1 MVVALVGVALTAA
14 VAGWLH
20 RQNEALIEDRLQS
33 AAKEIGQRIEER
45 LAMYEYGLRGA
56 RGAVLAAGGEAVT
69 RGQFEAYVNSREMA
83 TEFPGARGFGF
94 IRRVAPE
101 QEPAFLARA
110 RVAQPG
116 FQLRQLTPHA
126 DERFVIEYVFP
137 EEANRGAAGLDVAS
151 ETNRRE
157 AAWAAAQRAEVQIT
171 APVTLVQAS
180 GLVRRGFLMLLPV
193 YRPGQPLLT
202 TEDREHAV
210 IGWAYAPLL
219 ADELL
224 SDLGPRATE
233 VAITLTDSHE
243 SESFFRTTP
252 ANADV
257 RPGRHEATR
266 ELQVAGRRWLM
277 HARPLP
283 AIERALNPL
292 HPAWVVGI
300 GLAITLGV
308 ALLVLQVARQRRAL
322 RELDGHGAWRPHLRS
337 SDWSGFL
344 RSSLAWKAL
353 LAYCLLC
360 AAMLAS
366 NHHEAL
372 DRLSAQTRESLETL
386 VLRQVDDANSRRLF
400 RRKSVVFL
408 ASSPPVHA
416 MVGGV
421 QSGGGTVDGATPA
434 VVASRLE
441 QFFVA
446 YLQANPE
453 VHQARLMGLT
463 GGGRE
468 LVRVERHGEA
478 PVIVS
483 SSGLAQVEAEPYFR
497 EALRVAP
504 GEVFV
509 SDAELLRDADGPRQP
524 LQPLV
529 HYSTPVFDSQ
539 GRAAGVLSVSVDR
552 SRMALDQFAGRNL
565 PDGVSL
571 FVANRNGD
579 YLAHPDPA
587 KLFGHELG
595 KRFRWTEDFVI
606 PSSEG
611 HEKEEPW
618 MGPTGPVLGATA
630 QLQSNP
636 DTAIGSLLFIAVMP
650 TARLDAMAWRST
662 LSTIPMLV
670 GLGVVGMVM
679 LYLYWVSMQRRL
691 DARSQR
697 LQLAAIVEQT
707 SDAIIGLDRQGR
719 VTSWN
724 RGARELF
731 GYQPEE
737 SVGRRLDTLIVPQGM
752 VADELEAL
760 DALDEDPTPEPLERW
775 RRTRDGRDVQVAIT
789 LSPLRTDDGRVAGAS
804 AIVRDV
810 TLEREAQRQVVEL
823 NERLEEEVRERTAN
837 LAQERQRLDY
847 ILKGTNAGT
856 WEWNVQTGETRFNER
871 WAEIAG
877 YTLEELSPVSIET
890 WYRMVHPEDLAKSND
905 MLQRHFSGEIDQYE
919 CEARM
924 RHRDG
929 HWVWVLDRG
938 RVTTWTADGR
948 PEWMYGTHRDVT
960 AAHTAQQRLAESE
973 ALLARTGR
981 VAGVGGWQY
990 DPQANQV
997 VWTREAREIHEVAAD
1012 FVPTL
1017 ETMRGF
1023 YLGGA
1028 RWQFEEAVS
1037 KARDRA
1043 EAFDLELP
1051 FRTAKG
1057 RELQVRV
1064 AGEPVRNSEGVVI
1077 RIDGA
1082 VQDVTERYTMEA
1094 EMRRINDLQQSILE
1108 NLPCGLSAFDQDLR
1122 LVAWN
1127 AEFIRLLGLEAL
1139 FEKGVPTYED
1149 ILDFNLARSEYG
1161 QGQEAIEH
1169 VERLRAYA
1177 HQPQPNRFE
1186 RTRPD
1191 GTPIEVRSTPMPGG
1205 GFVTTYNDMS
1215 ERRKAEREIERNE
1228 ALLRG
1233 AITAVD
1239 EAFVLFD
1246 PQDRLVFCN
1255 DKYRALYRVAGDV
1268 IQPGATFEEI
1278 ARTGAERGLHPD
1290 AEGRV
1295 EEWVRER
1302 VQAHLSDCPPTVQ
1315 RLGDGRVVRVVERRM
1330 PDGHTV
1336 GFRLDITD
1344 MVRAT
1349 EAAEAASR
1357 AKGEFLANMS
1367 HEIRTP
1373 LHAIIGLTHLLADTP
1388 LNTRQQQ
1395 LVAKSQMASQSL
1407 LGIVNNVLDL
1417 AKIEAGEMPLEAEPL
1432 RPRDLLDGVDALFR
1446 QQAEGKG
1453 VALAVELDPGLPEV
1467 LVGDALRLRQVLTNL
1482 VGNALKFTEQGQV
1495 RVSLSAMAS
1504 SPTQPRDTVRV
1515 RGVVRDTGVG
1525 MSPEVQARVFTPFSQ
1540 ADASTTRRFGGTGL
1554 GLSIVSRLID
1564 AMGGQISVSSVA
1576 GEGSEFSFEVPLALP
1591 SNAQL
1596 GRNAA
1601 RGTGLE
1607 VLVVDDEPR
1616 DRQLLT
1622 DLARAFGWRADT
1634 CESGEAALAE
1644 IERRLDQGKALPD
1657 AILMDW
1663 QLTGMD
1669 GLETLGKLSERLGQR
1684 HLPVSLMVTASERAR
1699 LQRLDPRRLADAI
1712 LTKPVNAS
1720 VLFNAVNHGVVS
1732 RHGGTDRVKQAMG
1745 TPSGLVKSL
1754 PGVRL
1759 LVVDDSDINLEIARH
1774 LLEREG
1780 AMVTTASNGREAL
1793 AVLRLAPQ
1801 EFDAVLMDVQ
1811 MPEMDGL
1818 EATQLLRQQPSQVGL
1833 PVIALTAGALAEER
1847 RRAIEAGMNAF
1858 LTKPLDPDLMVRTV
1872 RSVIEEMTGQPV
1884 PVASISEEATA
1895 PVQWPEIAGID
1906 GPRAAR
1912 RLGFDVA
1919 LLRQSLQRL
1928 LAEFGGI
1935 GDEPWPDHLS
1945 TPARVA
1951 LTRRMHKL
1959 RGAAG
1964 VIDATAVMEAAAQLE
1979 SALRDDVAKDDLR
1992 PMWRALRDH
2001 LRQLAAA
2008 SAAWLASPTPQ
2019 PATPAQDWSD
2029 DVPERLAQLLGQ
2041 NDLDALMLFEAHQA
2055 SLRERLGANVVDQ
2068 MADRLQGL
2076 DFEGAAALLAA
2087 QSRP

>member
-1 MVVALVGVALTAA
+1 MQRQAEAA
-14 VAGWLH
+14 
-20 RQNEALIEDRLQS
+20 DS
-33 AAKEIGQRIEER
+33 
-45 LAMYEYGLRGA
+45 
-56 RGAVLAAGGEAVT
+56 
-69 RGQFEAYVNSREMA
+69 
-83 TEFPGARGFGF
+83 
-94 IRRVAPE
+94 RRV
-101 QEPAFLARA
+101 
-110 RVAQPG
+110 
-116 FQLRQLTPHA
+116 
-126 DERFVIEYVFP
+126 
-137 EEANRGAAGLDVAS
+137 
-151 ETNRRE
+151 
-157 AAWAAAQRAEVQIT
+157 
-171 APVTLVQAS
+171 
-180 GLVRRGFLMLLPV
+180 
-193 YRPGQPLLT
+193 
-202 TEDREHAV
+202 
-210 IGWAYAPLL
+210 
-219 ADELL
+219 
-224 SDLGPRATE
+224 
-233 VAITLTDSHE
+233 
-243 SESFFRTTP
+243 
-252 ANADV
+252 
-257 RPGRHEATR
+257 
-266 ELQVAGRRWLM
+266 
-277 HARPLP
+277 
-283 AIERALNPL
+283 
-292 HPAWVVGI
+292 
-300 GLAITLGV
+300 
-308 ALLVLQVARQRRAL
+308 
-322 RELDGHGAWRPHLRS
+322 
-337 SDWSGFL
+337 
-344 RSSLAWKAL
+344 
-353 LAYCLLC
+353 
-360 AAMLAS
+360 
-366 NHHEAL
+366 
-372 DRLSAQTRESLETL
+372 
-386 VLRQVDDANSRRLF
+386 F
-400 RRKSVVFL
+400 RRKSLVFL

-416 MVGGV
+416 MVGGSN
-421 QSGGGTVDGATPA
+421 SGAAAAADGGAPETRAN
-434 VVASRLE
+434 RLE

-446 YLQANPE
+446 YLLANPE
-453 VHQARLMGLT
+453 VYQARLIGVAS
-463 GGGRE
+463 GGRE

-483 SSGLAQVEAEPYFR
+483 STGLARMGEQTHIR
-497 EALRVAP
+497 EALRLAS

-509 SDAELLRDADGPRQP
+509 SDTELLRDGDTPRVP
-524 LQPLV
+524 FQPLV
-529 HYSTPVFDSQ
+529 HYSTPVFDGAGQ
-539 GRAAGVLSVSVDR
+539 VFGVLSVSVDR
-552 SRMALDQFAGRNL
+552 SRLAVDQDVARSV
-565 PDGVSL
+565 PEAVSL
-571 FVANRNGD
+571 FITNRDGD
-579 YLAHPDPA
+579 YLMHPDPA
-587 KLFGHELG
+587 WQYGHELG
-595 KRFRWTEDFVI
+595 KRRRWTDDFVI
-606 PSSEG
+606 TRDDDGVGEG
-611 HEKEEPW
+611 RW
-618 MGPTGPVLGATA
+618 IGPEGPVLGATTV
-630 QLQSNP
+630 LQSNS
-636 DTAIGSLLFIAVMP
+636 DTGIGSLRFIAVMP
-650 TARLDAMAWRST
+650 QERLNAMARRSALGT
-662 LSTIPMLV
+662 LPMLI
-670 GLGVVGMVM
+670 GLGGVGMVM
-679 LYLYWVSMQRRL
+679 LYLYWVGMQRRL

-760 DALDEDPTPEPLERW
+760 EALDDDPTPEPLERW

-810 TLEREAQRQVVEL
+810 TREREAQRQVVEL
-823 NERLEEEVRERTAN
+823 NERLEEEVRERTVT
-837 LAQERQRLDY
+837 LVQERQRLDY

-890 WYRMVHPEDLAKSND
+890 WYRMVHPEDLARSNA
-905 MLQRHFSGEIDQYE
+905 MLQRHFTGEIDQYE

-929 HWVWVLDRG
+929 YWVWVLDRG
-938 RVTTWTADGR
+938 RVTTWTEDGR

-990 DPQANQV
+990 DLQSDQV
-997 VWTREAREIHEVAAD
+997 VWTREAREIHEVPRD
-1012 FVPTL
+1012 FVPTP

-1028 RWQFEEAVS
+1028 RWQFEQAVT
-1037 KARDRA
+1037 KARD
-1043 EAFDLELP
+1043 EGESFDLELP

-1064 AGEPVRNSEGVVI
+1064 AGEPVRNTEGVVI

-1082 VQDVTERYTMEA
+1082 VQDVTQRYAMEA

-1139 FEKGVPTYED
+1139 FEKGVPTYDD
-1149 ILDFNLARSEYG
+1149 ILAFNLERGEYG
-1161 QGQEAIEH
+1161 QGQAACEH

-1177 HQPQPNRFE
+1177 RQPLTNRFE

-1191 GTPIEVRSTPMPGG
+1191 GMPIEVRSTPMPGG

-1215 ERRKAEREIERNE
+1215 ERRKAAREIERNE

-1255 DKYRALYRVAGDV
+1255 DKYRALYHTVADL
-1268 IQPGATFEEI
+1268 IRPGVKFEDI
-1278 ARTGAERGLHPD
+1278 VRAGAERGQHPE
-1290 AEGRV
+1290 AVGRV

-1302 VQAHLSDCPPTVQ
+1302 VRIHLSDSPPMEQ
-1315 RLGDGRVVRVVERRM
+1315 RLGDGHVVRVVERRM

-1344 MVRAT
+1344 LVRAT
-1349 EAAEAASR
+1349 EAAEAASL

-1388 LNTRQQQ
+1388 LSTRQQQ

-1432 RPRDLLDGVDALFR
+1432 RLRDLLDGVDALFR

-1453 VALAVELDPGLPEV
+1453 VALSVELDPGLPEV

-1504 SPTQPRDTVRV
+1504 LPSQPSDTVRV
-1515 RGVVRDTGVG
+1515 RGQVRDTGVG
-1525 MSPEVQARVFTPFSQ
+1525 MTPEVQARLFTPFSQ
-1540 ADASTTRRFGGTGL
+1540 ADASTTRRYGGTGL
-1554 GLSIVSRLID
+1554 GLSIVGRLVE
-1564 AMGGQISVSSVA
+1564 AMGGTVRVSSA
-1576 GEGSEFSFEVPLALP
+1576 EGEGSEFTFEVPLAVP
-1591 SNAQL
+1591 SSAQL
-1596 GRNAA
+1596 GRSTA

-1622 DLARAFGWRADT
+1622 DLARAFGWRTET
-1634 CESGEAALAE
+1634 CDSGEAALAE
-1644 IERRLDQGKALPD
+1644 VERRLGLGQPLPD

-1669 GLETLGKLSERLGQR
+1669 GLQTLDKLSQRLGPR
-1684 HLPVSLMVTASERAR
+1684 HLPVSLMVTAAERAR

-1732 RHGGTDRVKQAMG
+1732 RHGGTDRVKQVMG
-1745 TPSGLVKSL
+1745 SPSGLVKSL

-1780 AMVTTASNGREAL
+1780 AKVTTASNGREAL

-1858 LTKPLDPDLMVRTV
+1858 LTKPLDPELMVRTV
-1872 RSVIEEMTGQPV
+1872 RSVIEEMTGEPV
-1884 PVASISEEATA
+1884 PVASIGEDAA
-1895 PVQWPEIAGID
+1895 PPVQWPEIAGID
-1906 GPRAAR
+1906 GQRAAR

-1928 LAEFGGI
+1928 LAEFGDI
-1935 GDEPWPDHLS
+1935 VEEPWSDHLS
-1945 TPARVA
+1945 GPARLA

-1964 VIDATAVMEAAAQLE
+1964 VIDATAVMDASGYLE
-1979 SALRDDVAKDDLR
+1979 TALRDDVPMADL
-1992 PMWRALRDH
+1992 PSMWGGLQRALRQ
-2001 LRQLAAA
+2001 LREA
-2008 SAAWLASPTPQ
+2008 SAPWLASPSPLPT
-2019 PATPAQDWSD
+2019 TPAQDWSD
-2029 DVPERLAQLLGQ
+2029 DVPERLAQLLAQ

-2055 SLRERLGANVVDQ
+2055 SLRDRLGAGVVEQ
-2068 MADRLQGL
+2068 MSQCLQGL
-2076 DFEGAAALLAA
+2076 DFQGAAALLAA
-2087 QSRP
+2087 QSPP

>member
-1 MVVALVGVALTAA
+1 MAVALLGVALTAA

-20 RQNEALIEDRLQS
+20 QQNQALIDERLQ
-33 AAKEIGQRIEER
+33 AATKEIGQRIEER
-45 LAMYEYGLRGA
+45 LSLYEFGLRGA

-69 RGQFEAYVNSREMA
+69 RWQFETYVNSRELA
-83 TEFPGARGFGF
+83 AEFPGARGFGF
-94 IRRVAPE
+94 IRRVAPD
-101 QEPAFLARA
+101 QEAAFLARA
-110 RVAQPG
+110 RAAQPD

-137 EEANRGAAGLDVAS
+137 EDLNRGAAGLDIAS

-157 AAWAAAQRAEVQIT
+157 AAQAAVASATARIT
-171 APVTLVQAS
+171 APITLVQAT
-180 GLVRRGFLMLLPV
+180 GQVRRGFLMLLPV
-193 YRPGQPLLT
+193 YRPGLPQVTP
-202 TEDREHAV
+202 EDRERAA

-224 SDLGPRATE
+224 SDLGPRAAE
-233 VAITLTDSHE
+233 VVFTLTDAQE
-243 SESFFRTTP
+243 NEPFFRVA
-252 ANADV
+252 ANGDAM
-257 RPGRHEATR
+257 PGQHEASR

-292 HPAWVVGI
+292 RLGWVVGI
-300 GLAITLGV
+300 GLALSLGI
-308 ALLVLQVARQRRAL
+308 ALLVLQIARQRRAL
-322 RELDGHGAWRPHLRS
+322 RQRDGSGTWQPHLRA

-360 AAMLAS
+360 AAILTNS
-366 NHHEAL
+366 HREAL
-372 DRLSAQTRESLETL
+372 DRLSAQTRDSLETL
-386 VLRQVDDANSRRLF
+386 VQRQADDANSRRVF

-408 ASSPPVHA
+408 ASSPPVYA
-416 MVGGV
+416 MVRGA
-421 QSGGGTVDGATPA
+421 QSGGGLVDGVTPE

-453 VHQARLMGLT
+453 VYQARLVGVS

-468 LVRVERHGEA
+468 LARVERHGEA
-478 PVIVS
+478 PVIA
-483 SSGLAQVEAEPYFR
+483 SGNALVQVGSEPFFR
-497 EALRVAP
+497 EALRVAA

-509 SDAELLRDADGPRQP
+509 SDTELLRDAEGPRLP

-529 HYSTPVFDSQ
+529 HYSTPVFNSQ
-539 GRAAGVLSVSVDR
+539 GKAMGVLAVSVDR
-552 SRMALDQFAGRNL
+552 SRLAVDQDVARTL
-565 PDGVSL
+565 PEGVSTY
-571 FVANRNGD
+571 VADRNGD
-579 YLAHPDPA
+579 YLTHPDPA
-587 KLFGHELG
+587 KQFGHELG
-595 KRFRWTEDFVI
+595 KRFRWTDDFVI
-606 PSSEG
+606 APSDG
-611 HEKEEPW
+611 HETNEPW
-618 MGPTGPVLGATA
+618 MGPEGPVLGATTL
-630 QLQSNP
+630 LQSNP
-636 DTAIGSLLFIAVMP
+636 DTAIGSLRFIAVMP
-650 TARLDAMAWRST
+650 TARLDAMAWRTT
-662 LSTIPMLV
+662 LATMPMLI
-670 GLGVVGMVM
+670 GLGAVGMVM
-679 LYLYWVSMQRRL
+679 LYLYWVGMQRRL

-737 SVGRRLDTLIVPQGM
+737 SVGRRLDALIVPQGM

-760 DALDEDPTPEPLERW
+760 EALDEDPAPEPLERW

-810 TLEREAQRQVVEL
+810 TREREAQRQVVEL
-823 NERLEEEVRERTAN
+823 NERLEQEVRERTAN

-877 YTLEELSPVSIET
+877 FTLEELSPVSIET
-890 WYRMVHPEDLAKSND
+890 WNRLVQDHDLVKSKA

-919 CEARM
+919 FEARI

-929 HWVWVLDRG
+929 HWVWTLDRG
-938 RVTTWTADGR
+938 RVTTWTDDGR

-990 DPQANQV
+990 DPQTNQV
-997 VWTREAREIHEVAAD
+997 VWTRETREIHEVAAD

-1028 RWQFEEAVS
+1028 RWQFEEAVA
-1037 KARDRA
+1037 KARDGA

-1051 FRTAKG
+1051 FRTAQG

-1064 AGEPVRNSEGVVI
+1064 AGEPVRDSAGVVI

-1139 FEKGVPTYED
+1139 FEKGVPSYDE
-1149 ILDFNLARSEYG
+1149 ILDFNLARGEYG
-1161 QGQEAIEH
+1161 HGPEAQEQVDRI
-1169 VERLRAYA
+1169 RAYA
-1177 HQPQPNRFE
+1177 REPVTNRFE
-1186 RTRPD
+1186 RLRPD

-1215 ERRKAEREIERNE
+1215 ERRKAEREIERSE

-1255 DKYRALYRVAGDV
+1255 DKYRALYQLAADV
-1268 IQPGATFEEI
+1268 IVPGARFEDI
-1278 ARTGAERGLHPD
+1278 ARVGAERGQYPD
-1290 AEGRV
+1290 AVGRV

-1302 VQAHLSDCPPTVQ
+1302 VHAHLSDCPPMVQ

-1344 MVRAT
+1344 LVRAT

-1388 LNTRQQQ
+1388 LNNRQQQ

-1453 VALAVELDPGLPEV
+1453 VTLSVELDPALPEV

-1495 RVSLSAMAS
+1495 RVSLGAMPSLA
-1504 SPTQPRDTVRV
+1504 TQPRDTVRV

-1564 AMGGQISVSSVA
+1564 AMGGQVSVSSVA

-1591 SNAQL
+1591 SSAQL
-1596 GRNAA
+1596 GRSTA
-1601 RGTGLE
+1601 RGAGLE

-1622 DLARAFGWRADT
+1622 ELARAFGWRAET
-1634 CESGEAALAE
+1634 CDSGEAALAE
-1644 IERRLDQGKALPD
+1644 IERRLGQGQALPD

-1684 HLPVSLMVTASERAR
+1684 HLPVSLMVTAAERAR

-1732 RHGGTDRVKQAMG
+1732 RHGGTDRVKQVMG

-1847 RRAIEAGMNAF
+1847 RRAIESGMNAF

-1884 PVASISEEATA
+1884 PVASIGDEAA
-1895 PVQWPEIAGID
+1895 SPVQWPEIAGID

-1935 GDEPWPDHLS
+1935 ADEPWPDHLS

-1964 VIDATAVMEAAAQLE
+1964 VIDATGVMEASAQLE
-1979 SALRDDVAKDDLR
+1979 SALRDDMASADLA
-1992 PMWRALRDH
+1992 PLWLVLQEK
-2001 LRQLAAA
+2001 LRQLTAA

-2019 PATPAQDWSD
+2019 PSTPAQDWSD
-2029 DVPERLAQLLGQ
+2029 DVPLRLAQLLGQ

-2055 SLRERLGANVVDQ
+2055 SLRERLGASVVDQ
-2068 MADRLQGL
+2068 MAERLQGL

-2087 QSRP
+2087 QSTS